1 MDLSLTRFFGID
13 LGSTRGSLTCAILDD
28 SRRIQFKG
36 EATMPELINQLSE
49 SQVVIAAITS
59 PISLNEGVMSDSEKR
74 DRLPEPPPHNRYT
87 SLRQCEYE
95 LILRGFT
102 TTRTPSRLDECSA
115 SLQRALRF
123 SSELAAAGFQRWP
136 APGAER
142 QFMEIHPD
150 CAYAELLGQK
160 LQSSKTI
167 EGRIQR
173 QLLLQEEHL
182 NVRDPMIFFEEIT
195 RHRLLTG
202 QMPDGIVNSPSE
214 LNALVAAYTA
224 WSAYSNPTA
233 VTMLGDANEGRIIL
247 PLKTRNR

>member
-13 LGSTRGSLTCAILDD
+13 LGSTRGSFTCAILDD

-36 EATMPELINQLSE
+36 ETTLPELITRLNE

-59 PISLNEGVMSDSEKR
+59 PISLNEGIMADPDKR
-74 DRLPEPPPHNRYT
+74 GKLPEPPPQNRYT

-95 LILRGFT
+95 LLLRGFT
-102 TTRTPSRLDECSA
+102 TTRTPAHLEVCTA

-142 QFMEIHPD
+142 QLMEIHPD
-150 CAYAELLGQK
+150 AAYAELLGAK
-160 LQSSKTI
+160 LQPSKTI

-195 RHRLLTG
+195 RHKLLTG
-202 QMPDGIVNSPSE
+202 QLPDGLVNTPPE

-233 VTMLGDANEGRIIL
+233 VTMLGDANEGRVIL
-247 PLKTRNR
+247 PLRTRNR